1 MEGTN
6 NLTQML
12 EALRHK
18 AEHENIGIIIV
29 GGTPKEAHFLG
40 AASRNDLLFVSTS
53 SKSPKLNKV
62 MQRLYDLANDFLEA
76 VNAGQAKEEDR
87 DEHDEA
93 HN

>member
-12 EALRHK
+12 DALRHK

-62 MQRLYDLANDFLEA
+62 MQRLYDCKYSLKSGPGLSFKNGPPRGA
-76 VNAGQAKEEDR
+76 
-87 DEHDEA
+87 
-93 HN
+93 